1 MRTFWLWLAFLT
13 VALYLAVAYEPAA
26 GGNELAWRMTFSA
39 LLLAAYFAVPL
50 FRHRPK
56 ALTALLGI
64 SVAFAAA
71 ALWPGEGSGVNPYPL
86 LVFGLIAG
94 KAAYRLPGIHAAI
107 VGAIALAGAAAPLA
121 AGLPGLPPPFLL
133 LLAAG
138 LGSCLYASNRLLRER
153 DEARARNEALLSEYR
168 SVKRKLASGGEEA
181 RQEER
186 AHVAREIHDS
196 VGHKLT
202 ALLMQLELQR
212 LEADE
217 ATKPMLEE
225 LKSLAK
231 ESLEETRGAVRTL
244 KEDETGGLSS
254 IMRLLRRL
262 EAESFMRLEFT
273 IKDGALTAPLAPRQ
287 SIAIYRAVQEAL
299 TNAMRHG
306 VGREARITF
315 EAPGGGSVF
324 RFEVSN
330 SVKQGVAFY
339 EGFGLRGMR
348 ERIEESGG
356 QLEARSYD
364 GLFVVRGAYTLVN
377 REGGAK

>member
-1 MRTFWLWLAFLT
+1 MRSFWLWFAYLSGSL
-13 VALYLAVAYEPAA
+13 LLAVTYEP
-26 GGNELAWRMTFSA
+26 GSSGNELAWRIAFCA
-39 LLLAAYFAVPL
+39 LLLAAYFAAPL
-50 FRHRPK
+50 FRRRPK
-56 ALTALLGI
+56 ALTAVLSASAL
-64 SVAFAAA
+64 FAAA
-71 ALWPGEGSGVNPYPL
+71 ALWPGEGGGANPYPL
-86 LVFGLIAG
+86 LVFGLIVG
-94 KAAYRLPGIHAAI
+94 KAAYRLPVVYAGI
-107 VGAIALAGAAAPLA
+107 VGGMALAGAAAPLA
-121 AGLPGLPPPFLL
+121 AGRSDMPLPFLL
-133 LLAAG
+133 LAAIG
-138 LGSCLYASNRLLRER
+138 LGACLYAMSRLYRER
-153 DEARARNEALLSEYR
+153 DEAIARNEALLSEYR
-168 SVKRKLASGGEEA
+168 SVKRKLATDGEEA

-186 AHVAREIHDS
+186 AYVAREIHDS

-202 ALLMQLELQR
+202 ALLMQLELR
-212 LEADE
+212 RMEADE

-225 LKSLAK
+225 LKTLAK
-231 ESLEETRGAVRTL
+231 ESLEETRGAVKTL

-306 VGREARITF
+306 SGREARITF

-330 SVKQGVAFY
+330 SVKQGAAFY
-339 EGFGLRGMR
+339 EGFGLRAMR

-356 QLEARSYD
+356 RLEARSYD
-364 GLFVVRGAYTLVN
+364 GLFVVRGAYTLVEK
-377 REGGAK
+377 EGGAR